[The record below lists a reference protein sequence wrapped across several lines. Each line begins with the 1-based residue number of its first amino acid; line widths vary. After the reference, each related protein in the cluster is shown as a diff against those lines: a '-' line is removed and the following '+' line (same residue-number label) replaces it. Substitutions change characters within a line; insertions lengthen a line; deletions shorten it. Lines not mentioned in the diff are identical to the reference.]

1 MGMVYDTKVEAGH
14 TTVSGPSG
22 ERVKTS
28 KDSDAAGLI
37 ADDDVRRSLAAI
49 VVSPA
54 FHASPQLA
62 AFLRFVV
69 ESTLTGRSDRIKG
82 YTIAVEALGRDDK
95 FDPQTDPIVRVEAGR
110 LRRALDRYYAGPGA
124 DDPILIELPRGSY
137 VPNFRRRARTP
148 PSERGRMLRG
158 LVDAFKPQAAIY
170 FAVLTGISAYA
181 VLDLLVIDQLLSR
194 DDKEPAALAS
204 APPAARP
211 AERRLYV
218 GPSLFIAPVVVIGE
232 SPHAAVLPA
241 TFESRMRD
249 VFARFDDVTI
259 ISKAPASPAGA
270 EPASF
275 ADYRLATEMDYHRD
289 GTLNLRFQLRDEA
302 DGSIVWARTFERAQS
317 GHEAQASRYPI
328 VREVAGVLLQPFGVI
343 HSRERVKRAANR
355 DRDPRY
361 ACLLESFDY
370 FRTYEHSQHARIRGC
385 LEDVTRNDPTF
396 ASGFSSLARAYFRE
410 YLFGLSGDPDAR
422 PLDRAL
428 ETAQQAIALKPNHV
442 RAYYVL
448 LDVHMAR
455 GEVSEALAAGEKA
468 IALNPYD
475 ATAIFHYAAQLVLLG
490 EIDKGLKLISEAVR
504 YAGSTPPRFLFIQ
517 AIAAYLRNDF
527 PGAAAAAN
535 QLTNERFP
543 LGYVLRAITQ
553 VNLGDRDRARKS
565 VARLVA
571 LYPSWQTDTRA
582 ELNKYLPLPWVVDR
596 IESDLREAG
605 LDGAA
610 PAAVASI
617 PSIPTLAAATAA
629 TALPTVMVDPIEIL
643 GTRPTEN
650 GEPGWIRAQL
660 VRAFQRFEDVN
671 IATRPEPALAGRASP
686 PDYHFTTTAS
696 FEPGGINLTFRLID
710 KPDGTVLWSK
720 TYERVRHQAA
730 RDEAPLPFLGEV
742 AVALLHPLG
751 VVPTRERIKDSPRA
765 GAERYRCML
774 TATDYLRSFVP
785 SRHAK
790 ARGCLEDA
798 VAADPNFSGGFVAL
812 ARVYLREHQFSVTA
826 RPGDSPPLDRAAAAA
841 QRAIAANP
849 NSARA
854 HFVMFDI
861 AAARG
866 DERAVRLH
874 GEKAMALNPYDS
886 SVAFHYGAQLIM
898 LGDIDA
904 GLALVRRVNTSTTV
918 PPARLDFVLFTASYL
933 KGDMAEASRHAKR
946 IANDA
951 FVPGHVAR
959 ALAAFRSDG
968 PEATR
973 KAIER
978 LTAID
983 PNWRDDPRGEL
994 AKFIPSPTVV
1004 ELFARDLALAGLGA
1018 PQRAS
1023 HTLQGRGVIQ

>member
-1 MGMVYDTKVEAGH
+1 MLEAGH
-14 TTVSGPSG
+14 TTVSGPPG

-28 KDSDAAGLI
+28 KDSDAVGLI

-110 LRRALDRYYAGPGA
+110 LRRALERYYAGPGA

-137 VPNFRRRARTP
+137 VPSFRRRARTP
-148 PSERGRMLRG
+148 PAERGRMLRG
-158 LVDAFKPQAAIY
+158 LVAAFKPQAAIY

-181 VLDLLVIDQLLSR
+181 LLDLLVIEHLLDR
-194 DDKEPAALAS
+194 KEPAALAS

-218 GPSLFIAPVVVIGE
+218 GPSLFIAPIATLGE
-232 SPHAAVLPA
+232 PPHTAILP
-241 TFESRMRD
+241 TTLESRMRD
-249 VFARFDDVTI
+249 IFARFDDVTI
-259 ISKAPASPAGA
+259 ISNAPAAPAGA
-270 EPASF
+270 GPASF
-275 ADYRLATEMDYHRD
+275 ADYRLATEMDYHAD

-328 VREVAGVLLQPFGVI
+328 VREIAGVLLQPFGVI
-343 HSRERVKRAANR
+343 HSRERIKRAANR

-410 YLFGLSGDPDAR
+410 YLFGLSGDLDAR

-448 LDVHMAR
+448 LDIHMAR

-475 ATAIFHYAAQLVLLG
+475 TTAIFHYAAQLVLLG
-490 EIDKGLKLISEAVR
+490 EIDKGLKLISDTVR
-504 YAGSTPPRFLFIQ
+504 YVGSTPPRFLFIQ

-527 PGAAAAAN
+527 SGAAAAAN

-553 VNLGDRDRARKS
+553 LNLGDRARARKS

-571 LYPSWQTDTRA
+571 LYPSWQTDTRD

-596 IESDLREAG
+596 VENDLREAG

-610 PAAVASI
+610 TATVAAIAGTPAS
-617 PSIPTLAAATAA
+617 AAAPA

-650 GEPGWIRAQL
+650 GEPSWIRAQL

-671 IATRPEPALAGRASP
+671 IVTGPAPALPSRASA

-696 FEPGGINLTFRLID
+696 FEAGGINLTFRLID
-710 KPDGTVLWSK
+710 KPDGTVLWTK

-730 RDEAPLPFLGEV
+730 RGEAPLPFLGEV
-742 AVALLHPLG
+742 AVALLHPIG
-751 VVPTRERIKDSPRA
+751 VVPTRERIKDSARA

-790 ARGCLEDA
+790 ARGCLEEA
-798 VAADPNFSGGFVAL
+798 VAADPSFSGGFVAL
-812 ARVYLREHQFSVTA
+812 ARVYLREHQFSATA
-826 RPGDSPPLDRAAAAA
+826 RPGDSPPLERAAAAA
-841 QRAIAANP
+841 QRAIAVNP

-854 HFVMFDI
+854 HFVLFDI

-886 SVAFHYGAQLIM
+886 SVVFHYGAQLIM

-904 GLALVRRVNTSTTV
+904 GLALVHRVSTSTTV
-918 PPARLDFVLFTASYL
+918 PPARLDFVLFMASYL
-933 KGDMAEASRHAKR
+933 KGDMAEASRYAKR

-959 ALAAFRSDG
+959 ALAAYRSDG

-978 LTAID
+978 LAAID
-983 PNWRDDPRGEL
+983 PSWRDDPRGEL
-994 AKFIPSPTVV
+994 AKFIPSPSVV

-1023 HTLQGRGVIQ
+1023 HTLQGYGLVQ